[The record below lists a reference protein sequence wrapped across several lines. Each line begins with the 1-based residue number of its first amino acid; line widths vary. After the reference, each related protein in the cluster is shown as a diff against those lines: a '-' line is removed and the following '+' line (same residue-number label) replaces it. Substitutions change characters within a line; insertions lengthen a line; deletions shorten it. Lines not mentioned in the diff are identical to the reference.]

1 MSESILLVFDLSA
14 ILPGRSRDWSQFNS
28 VGDCVIP
35 QIVMEEIEFLT
46 QRSSDPEEEKI
57 AREFTRFLPDSDWE
71 ISQSIAEHPSL
82 IPPDGKNLSKNARL
96 QLAVAQCVYGISQE
110 DRARIVVVVS
120 NQGNL
125 RTQLENLKVNNL
137 CTLTLAQFMQWLRT
151 NQRPLN
157 VTQAIQ
163 KSSAMEGASLGVEGS
178 NHKSPKEQRGSLG
191 STKTGSSTSQSQS
204 RTPRYSTSIKKAN
217 PISTLINSIFALVAF
232 VAVGCSIWYF
242 AQPKSFNQFWQK
254 LGLPP
259 ISNQ

>member
-14 ILPGRSRDWSQFNS
+14 ILAGRTRDWSQFNS
-28 VGDCVIP
+28 VGSCFIP
-35 QIVMEEIEFLT
+35 QVVMEEIEFLT

-57 AREFTRFLPDSDWE
+57 AREFTRFLPDSNWE

-82 IPPDGKNLSKNARL
+82 TPPDGKNLSKNARL
-96 QLAVAQCVYGISQE
+96 QLAVAQCVYGMTQE
-110 DRARIVVVVS
+110 NTASIVVMVS

-137 CTLTLAQFMQWLRT
+137 CTLTSAQFIQWLRT

-157 VTQAIQ
+157 ITQAIQ
-163 KSSAMEGASLGVEGS
+163 KQSVGGW
-178 NHKSPKEQRGSLG
+178 SPTSQSPNPQIDRPKQG
-191 STKTGSSTSQSQS
+191 STKTGSSSSQSQS
-204 RTPRYSTSIKKAN
+204 RTPRYSTSVKKAN
-217 PISTLINSIFALVAF
+217 PISGLINSILALVAF
-232 VAVGCSIWYF
+232 TAVGCSIWYF